1 MYHKLNALVANIYYG
16 FPSKNIK
23 IIAVTGTD
31 GKTTTATLIYH
42 IIKSAGL
49 KVALISTVAAY
60 IGNEILETGLH
71 VTSPEPWELQR
82 LIKEIVSK
90 DFDYLV
96 LEVTSHG
103 IDQNRVYGIKP
114 KISVL
119 TNITHE
125 HLDYHGTYINYLNTK
140 TKLIKTSE
148 IAILNSSDESY
159 ELVKNQLSKLIKV
172 IPYNTKTLTGE
183 LYKEVIS
190 RFPEKYN
197 RENATAAVLVAKT
210 LNIGE
215 EVIAKSIKN
224 FAGVIGRMQSMSNK
238 KGIKIY
244 IDFAHTPN
252 ALKQVLLALSK
263 NKYERSKII
272 CVFGCASER
281 DPNKRPIMA
290 KHSTTIADYTIFT
303 AEDPRHEDIDKI
315 IAEMVE
321 GANIIA
327 VEKNKADLG
336 KNKVA
341 SKKHVYIRVP
351 ERGEA
356 IFLAINKIAKKG
368 DIVVICGKGH
378 EKSMAYFG
386 VEHPWSDFVAVK
398 KALAGKMLEIKH
410 DAK

>member
-1 MYHKLNALVANIYYG
+1 MTFEQFKRKIQPLINIFHLSKAIFANVFYG
-16 FPSKNIK
+16 FPSKKLIL
-23 IIAVTGTD
+23 IGITGTD

-60 IGNEILETGLH
+60 IGNKILETGLH

-238 KGIKIY
+238 KGIKIDKL
-244 IDFAHTPN
+244 IRILEKLVKED
-252 ALKQVLLALSK
+252 
-263 NKYERSKII
+263 ERH
-272 CVFGCASER
+272 R
-281 DPNKRPIMA
+281 
-290 KHSTTIADYTIFT
+290 
-303 AEDPRHEDIDKI
+303 
-315 IAEMVE
+315 
-321 GANIIA
+321 
-327 VEKNKADLG
+327 
-336 KNKVA
+336 
-341 SKKHVYIRVP
+341 
-351 ERGEA
+351 
-356 IFLAINKIAKKG
+356 KIA
-368 DIVVICGKGH
+368 
-378 EKSMAYFG
+378 A
-386 VEHPWSDFVAVK
+386 
-398 KALAGKMLEIKH
+398 
-410 DAK
+410 